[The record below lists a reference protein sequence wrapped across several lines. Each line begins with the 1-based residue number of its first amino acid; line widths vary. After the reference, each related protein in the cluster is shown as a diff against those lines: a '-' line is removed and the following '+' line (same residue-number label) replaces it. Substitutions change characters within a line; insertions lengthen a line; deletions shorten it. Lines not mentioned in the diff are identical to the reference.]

1 MSRGLLRAAIA
12 CALLAAAPAARS
24 FEWVKPTKAGAT
36 VHVAATMDEVAA
48 CEHLGVATATTADH
62 VLGLP
67 RVADVVSGELTTL
80 ARNRAAEMGGD
91 TVLAEGEIRHGTQT
105 FAVYRCGG

>member
-1 MSRGLLRAAIA
+1 VNRLLRASIA
-12 CALLAAAPAARS
+12 CAALAAAPIAQGY
-24 FEWVKPTKAGAT
+24 EWVKPTAAGAK
-36 VHVAATMDEVAA
+36 VHVAAAPDDVAA

-91 TVLAEGEIRHGTQT
+91 TIVADGAIRHGTQN
-105 FAVYRCGG
+105 FAVYRCNS